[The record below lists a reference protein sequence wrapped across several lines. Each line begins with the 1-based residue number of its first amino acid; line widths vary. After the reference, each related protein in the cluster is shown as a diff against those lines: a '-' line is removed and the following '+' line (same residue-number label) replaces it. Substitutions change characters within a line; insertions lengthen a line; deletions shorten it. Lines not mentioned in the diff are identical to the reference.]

1 MLFVLST
8 LLGCKRKSE
17 IQNNLA
23 KQGIIQE
30 MNKYFEY
37 NEWGNIFEE
46 NPRPFFNNQEIN
58 YSDDTA
64 FHGEGCKC
72 DQEVGFKVQYLR
84 FIYSFCCRD
93 NDNTQNKLSLFSRS
107 DLEDTFANSYFY
119 YFYFYMY
126 LNKFK
131 METSIWNGNKFSSLC
146 EKIFLLEKNSSNA
159 FLVFFDYLYFLN
171 LFENVQKINDDKDRI
186 NLKFEKQMDFDNYD
200 YNKDSIM
207 SEINYSEKKNAS
219 TFDFT
224 ESINNKANKNLDGK
238 NLTFIT
244 TKIAKNHFNKGV
256 SGK

>member
-23 KQGIIQE
+23 KQGIIE
-30 MNKYFEY
+30 DMNKYFEY

-46 NPRPFFNNQEIN
+46 NPRPFFNNQDIN

-107 DLEDTFANSYFY
+107 DLEDTFSNSYFY
-119 YFYFYMY
+119 YFYIYMY

-131 METSIWNGNKFSSLC
+131 LETSNCIGNKYSSLC
-146 EKIFLLEKNSSNA
+146 DKIFLLEKNNSNA
-159 FLVFFDYLYFLN
+159 FSVFFDYLYFQN
-171 LFENVQKINDDKDRI
+171 LYENVKNINDYKDRI
-186 NLKFEKQMDFDNYD
+186 SMDFEQQKYYVNNDN
-200 YNKDSIM
+200 NKDSMM
-207 SEINYSEKKNAS
+207 SEINGMEKKNE
-219 TFDFT
+219 TVLDFT
-224 ESINNKANKNLDGK
+224 ESKNIQTKKYSDGK
-238 NLTFIT
+238 NRTFIS
-244 TKIAKNHFNKGV
+244 TKISKNNFNKGI
-256 SGK
+256 SGN